1 MRRSKGVGFAL
12 AAGASLLFL
21 MGCVSQQDIDKMRQ
35 DISALSARVDAA
47 ESNASSAKAAA
58 DRCTAIC
65 EETSAKADRMF
76 QQSLRK

>member
-1 MRRSKGVGFAL
+1 MRRSKGVGFGL

-21 MGCVSQQDIDKMRQ
+21 MGCVSQQDLDSLRQ
-35 DISALSARVDAA
+35 EVSALSTRVDAA
-47 ESNASSAKAAA
+47 ESNASGAKAAA

-76 QQSLRK
+76 QESLRK